1 MLTMPEH
8 CKRGTSTVHT
18 VQWYKHSTN
27 MSKISTSPVL
37 ATSNTIQVVHA
48 QYKRASNTYVYY
60 ARRPSHHTMY
70 CTTHAYTYSRRV
82 VQRSGC
88 TCRPPYTHTHTH
100 TYTIH
105 RSHCPSRTPYRTY
118 TRENVAHK
126 PSINSGRT
134 PRPVGST
141 QPCPG
146 PVRVLYT
153 CLPHSHAQTNTHKR
167 TRTSV
172 HAQAPYGYC
181 THAYRTHTHK
191 YTHVRSYVHGHRN
204 PRAVRSQ
211 MGTTCDTRGT
221 ARTLS
226 ANTTPSSD
234 RDRSRGPDHTLDQ
247 CEPCVQISPA

>member
-1 MLTMPEH
+1 MYTRDQILRH
-8 CKRGTSTVHT
+8 ARGQGNIIFPCSADHEQDCQPYPVDPYSAICDDHT
-18 VQWYKHSTN
+18 YIHT
-27 MSKISTSPVL
+27 
-37 ATSNTIQVVHA
+37 
-48 QYKRASNTYVYY
+48 YY
-60 ARRPSHHTMY
+60 ARRPSHHAIY

-100 TYTIH
+100 TYKIH
-105 RSHCPSRTPYRTY
+105 CSHCPSRIPYRTY

-153 CLPHSHAQTNTHKR
+153 CVPHSHAQR

-181 THAYRTHTHK
+181 THAYRTRTHK
-191 YTHVRSYVHGHRN
+191 YTHTSVHMYRAAATHARLGAIWAQLVTLAGQLGRSAQIPLQALIAIGHE
-204 PRAVRSQ
+204 VQ
-211 MGTTCDTRGT
+211 T
-221 ARTLS
+221 
-226 ANTTPSSD
+226 
-234 RDRSRGPDHTLDQ
+234 TLDQ
-247 CEPCVQISPA
+247 CERLMS